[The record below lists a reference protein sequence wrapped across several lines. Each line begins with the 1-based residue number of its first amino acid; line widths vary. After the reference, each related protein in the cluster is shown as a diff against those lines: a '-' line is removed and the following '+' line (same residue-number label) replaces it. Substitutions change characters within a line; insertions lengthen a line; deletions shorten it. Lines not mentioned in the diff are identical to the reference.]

1 MASISFVLLALSIT
15 FAVGRA
21 QAKQSNPITMG
32 SSIFPTTHPT
42 SWLSPANLFAFGFY
56 QQGSGFSVGIW
67 LVGMNNKT
75 VVWTAN
81 RDDPPVTSKAKLEFT
96 QDGKLLLIT
105 EQGQKHLIDSNTTN
119 SVSHAA
125 MLDSGNFVLYNKDSK
140 FIWQSFDH
148 PTDTILGD
156 QALFTGGQLLSSLSE
171 SDHSTGR
178 FHLVMQSDG
187 NLVSYPANSGDDPL
201 DAYWSTYT
209 YYANGVN
216 FHLYLNS
223 SGSLIIVNES
233 DSETVKSIYAGS
245 YSSSTSSI
253 NLDNNNNNTI
263 YRATLD
269 ADGIFRLYSHTY
281 DENRNYRLSRLWAAL
296 RSPCDVHGFCGF
308 NSFCTLYDEQ
318 GDCICLP
325 GHVFVDPNRRTL
337 GCERHFS
344 EAGCRGGKENAVSY
358 YMSTEDNMMWTVDTR
373 YFIAQMST
381 EECSS
386 SCLEDCNCDAAL
398 FDGKYCHKE
407 KFPLRNVGR
416 DIKNGYTAY
425 VKVGLNPIKPLPP
438 VVSSTVIITSK
449 IAKLQ
454 IVLLTS
460 GFTILSC
467 LALATFGRF
476 ILKIRVLNYK
486 RMLRNGNLGLP
497 EELTLRLFT
506 YAELKRATNGFKE
519 ELGKGSFGAVYKG
532 ALNKGKKLVAV
543 KRLEKLVEEGEREFR
558 AEMRAIGRTHH
569 RNLVRLLGFCT
580 EESKR
585 LLVYE
590 YMSNGSLADLLFG
603 AMWRPDWNE
612 RLRIALDVSRGIL
625 YLHEE
630 CEAPIIHCDIKPKNI
645 LMDDC
650 WNAKISDFGLA
661 KFLMPDQTRTFTGVR
676 GTRGYVAPEWH
687 KNIPIS
693 VKADVYSYGI
703 VLLEIVCCRKNID
716 VNASTAEEIV
726 LSSWAYQCFAA
737 RDLYKLVIGEEVDM
751 MSLEKM
757 VKVGL
762 WCIQEE
768 PALRPSMKS
777 VVLMLEGITEVP
789 VPPCPTTPSM

>member
-1 MASISFVLLALSIT
+1 MASISFILLVLSIT

-21 QAKQSNPITMG
+21 QAKQTNPITMG

-67 LVGMNNKT
+67 LVGMDNKT

-96 QDGKLLLIT
+96 KDGKLLLIT
-105 EQGQKHLIDSNTTN
+105 EQGQKRLIASSATN

-140 FIWQSFDH
+140 FIWQSFDY
-148 PTDTILGD
+148 PTDTILGN
-156 QALFTGGQLLSSLSE
+156 QTLFTGGQLLSSLSE
-171 SDHSTGR
+171 NDHSTGR

-187 NLVSYPANSGDDPL
+187 NLVSYPANSGDAVS
-201 DAYWSTYT
+201 DAYWSTDT
-209 YYANGVN
+209 YSGNGFN
-216 FHLYLNS
+216 IHLYLNA
-223 SGSLIIVNES
+223 SGSLILVNES
-233 DSETVKSIYAGS
+233 NLETVNTIYS
-245 YSSSTSSI
+245 PSTSSI
-253 NLDNNNNNTI
+253 NTI

-281 DENRNYRLSRLWAAL
+281 DESRNYRVSPLWKAL
-296 RSPCDVHGFCGF
+296 ENPCDVKGFCGF
-308 NSFCTLYDEQ
+308 NSFCTLDDVQ
-318 GDCICLP
+318 GDCRCLP
-325 GHVFVDPNRRTL
+325 GHDFVDPNRRTL

-358 YMSTEDNMMWTVDTR
+358 NMSTMDNMVWGNTP
-373 YFIAQMST
+373 YFFAKMSM

-398 FDGKYCHKE
+398 FDGNSCQKQ
-407 KFPLRNVGR
+407 KFPLRYVIR
-416 DIKNGYTAY
+416 DINAGSTAFL
-425 VKVGLNPIKPLPP
+425 KVGLNPIKPLPP
-438 VVSSTVIITSK
+438 VVSNIVIITSK

-630 CEAPIIHCDIKPKNI
+630 CEAPIIHCDIKPQNI

-716 VNASTAEEIV
+716 VNASIAEEIV
-726 LSSWAYQCFAA
+726 LSSWAYKCFAA
-737 RDLYKLVIGEEVDM
+737 RDLYKLVIGEEVDI

-768 PALRPSMKS
+768 PALRPTMKN

>member
-1 MASISFVLLALSIT
+1 
-15 FAVGRA
+15 
-21 QAKQSNPITMG
+21 
-32 SSIFPTTHPT
+32 
-42 SWLSPANLFAFGFY
+42 
-56 QQGSGFSVGIW
+56 
-67 LVGMNNKT
+67 MNNKT

-81 RDDPPVTSKAKLEFT
+81 RDNPPVTSKAKLEFT
-96 QDGKLLLIT
+96 KDGKLLLIT
-105 EQGQKHLIDSNTTN
+105 EEGQKHLIASSATN

-125 MLDSGNFVLYNKDSK
+125 MLDSGNFVLYDKDSNY
-140 FIWQSFDH
+140 IWQSFDY

-156 QALFTGGQLLSSLSE
+156 QALFTGGQLLSSSSE
-171 SDHSTGR
+171 SDQLTGR
-178 FHLVMQSDG
+178 FHLVMQFDG
-187 NLVSYPANSGDDPL
+187 NLVSYPANSEEAEP
-201 DAYWSTYT
+201 DAYWSTNT
-209 YYANGVN
+209 YYRNGVN

-233 DSETVKSIYAGS
+233 NSETVRTIYPDPD
-245 YSSSTSSI
+245 SSSTSSI
-253 NLDNNNNNTI
+253 NLDNNNNTI
-263 YRATLD
+263 YSATLD

-281 DENRNYRLSRLWAAL
+281 DERRNYRVSRLWSAL
-296 RSPCDVHGFCGF
+296 NSPCDVKGFCGF
-308 NSFCTLYDEQ
+308 NSFCTLYDDQ
-318 GDCICLP
+318 GNCDCLP
-325 GHVFVDPNRRTL
+325 GHDFVDPNRRTL

-344 EAGCRGGKENAVSY
+344 EVGCRGGKENAVSY
-358 YMSTEDNMMWTVDTR
+358 NMSTMDNMVWGNTP
-373 YFIAQMST
+373 YFSAKMT
-381 EECSS
+381 MEECSS
-386 SCLEDCNCDAAL
+386 SCLEDCNCGAAL
-398 FDGKYCHKE
+398 FKNNLCQKQQ
-407 KFPLRNVGR
+407 FPLKYVSR
-416 DIKNGYTAY
+416 DINAGYPAFL
-425 VKVGLNPIKPLPP
+425 KVGLNPIKPLPP
-438 VVSSTVIITSK
+438 VVSNTVIITSK

-454 IVLLTS
+454 IVLLTL

-467 LALATFGRF
+467 LSLATFGRF
-476 ILKIRVLNYK
+476 ILKIRVLTYK
-486 RMLRNGNLGLP
+486 RVLRNGILGLP
-497 EELTLRLFT
+497 EEVTLRLFT

-543 KRLEKLVEEGEREFR
+543 KRLEKLVEEGEREFH

-569 RNLVRLLGFCT
+569 RNLVRLLGFCA

-612 RLRIALDVSRGIL
+612 RLRIAMDVSRGVL

-630 CEAPIIHCDIKPKNI
+630 Y
-645 LMDDC
+645 
-650 WNAKISDFGLA
+650 
-661 KFLMPDQTRTFTGVR
+661 QTRTFTGVR

-726 LSSWAYQCFAA
+726 LSSWAYKCFAA
-737 RDLYKLVIGEEVDM
+737 RDVYKLVIGEEVDM

-789 VPPCPTTPSM
+789 VPPCPTTLSM

>member
-1 MASISFVLLALSIT
+1 
-15 FAVGRA
+15 
-21 QAKQSNPITMG
+21 
-32 SSIFPTTHPT
+32 
-42 SWLSPANLFAFGFY
+42 
-56 QQGSGFSVGIW
+56 
-67 LVGMNNKT
+67 
-75 VVWTAN
+75 
-81 RDDPPVTSKAKLEFT
+81 
-96 QDGKLLLIT
+96 
-105 EQGQKHLIDSNTTN
+105 
-119 SVSHAA
+119 
-125 MLDSGNFVLYNKDSK
+125 
-140 FIWQSFDH
+140 
-148 PTDTILGD
+148 
-156 QALFTGGQLLSSLSE
+156 
-171 SDHSTGR
+171 
-178 FHLVMQSDG
+178 MQSDG
-187 NLVSYPANSGDDPL
+187 NLVSYPANSGDAVP
-201 DAYWSTYT
+201 DAYWSTDT
-209 YYANGVN
+209 YSGNGFN
-216 FHLYLNS
+216 IHLYLNA
-223 SGSLIIVNES
+223 SGSLILVNES
-233 DSETVKSIYAGS
+233 NLETVKYL
-245 YSSSTSSI
+245 YSTSTSSI
-253 NLDNNNNNTI
+253 NTI

-281 DENRNYRLSRLWAAL
+281 DESRNYRVSPSWTAL
-296 RSPCDVHGFCGF
+296 DSPCEVHGFCGF
-308 NSFCTLYDEQ
+308 NSFCTLNDVQ
-318 GDCICLP
+318 SDCRCLP
-325 GHVFVDPNRRTL
+325 GHDFVDPNRRTL

-358 YMSTEDNMMWTVDTR
+358 NMSTVDKIVWGNTP
-373 YFIAQMST
+373 YFAAKMSM
-381 EECSS
+381 EECRS
-386 SCLEDCNCDAAL
+386 SCLEDCNCGAAL
-398 FDGKYCHKE
+398 FKDNYCQKQQ
-407 KFPLRNVGR
+407 FPLRYVSR
-416 DIKNGYTAY
+416 DKKDGYTAFL
-425 VKVGLNPIKPLPP
+425 KLGLHPIKPLPP
-438 VVSSTVIITSK
+438 VVSNTVVITSK

-532 ALNKGKKLVAV
+532 ALDKGKKLVAV

-603 AMWRPDWNE
+603 ATWRLDWNE

-630 CEAPIIHCDIKPKNI
+630 CEAPIIHCDIKPQNI

-716 VNASTAEEIV
+716 VNASAAEEIV
-726 LSSWAYQCFAA
+726 LSSWAYKCFAT

-768 PALRPSMKS
+768 PALRPSMKN
-777 VVLMLEGITEVP
+777 VVLMLEGFTEVP

>member
-1 MASISFVLLALSIT
+1 MASISFILLVLSIT

-67 LVGMNNKT
+67 LVGMDNKT

-96 QDGKLLLIT
+96 KDGKLLLIT
-105 EQGQKHLIDSNTTN
+105 EQGQKRLIDSSTTN

-125 MLDSGNFVLYNKDSK
+125 MLDSGNFVFYNKDSK

-187 NLVSYPANSGDDPL
+187 NLVSYPANNGDAVS
-201 DAYWSTYT
+201 DAYWSTKT
-209 YYANGVN
+209 YYRNGVN
-216 FHLYLNS
+216 FHLYLNA
-223 SGSLIIVNES
+223 SGSLILVNES
-233 DSETVKSIYAGS
+233 NLETVHSIYPDP
-245 YSSSTSSI
+245 YSSSTSRI
-253 NLDNNNNNTI
+253 NLNNNNNNTI

-281 DENRNYRLSRLWAAL
+281 DESRNYRVSPLWKAL
-296 RSPCDVHGFCGF
+296 ENPCDVKGFCGF
-308 NSFCTLYDEQ
+308 NSFCTLDDVQ
-318 GDCICLP
+318 GDCRCLP
-325 GHVFVDPNRRTL
+325 GHDFVDPNRRTL

-358 YMSTEDNMMWTVDTR
+358 NMSTMDNMVWGNTP
-373 YFIAQMST
+373 YFFAKMSM

-398 FDGKYCHKE
+398 F
-407 KFPLRNVGR
+407 N
-416 DIKNGYTAY
+416 
-425 VKVGLNPIKPLPP
+425 
-438 VVSSTVIITSK
+438 
-449 IAKLQ
+449 
-454 IVLLTS
+454 
-460 GFTILSC
+460 
-467 LALATFGRF
+467 ALATFGRF

-506 YAELKRATNGFKE
+506 
-519 ELGKGSFGAVYKG
+519 
-532 ALNKGKKLVAV
+532 
-543 KRLEKLVEEGEREFR
+543 
-558 AEMRAIGRTHH
+558 
-569 RNLVRLLGFCT
+569 
-580 EESKR
+580 
-585 LLVYE
+585 
-590 YMSNGSLADLLFG
+590 
-603 AMWRPDWNE
+603 
-612 RLRIALDVSRGIL
+612 
-625 YLHEE
+625 
-630 CEAPIIHCDIKPKNI
+630 
-645 LMDDC
+645 
-650 WNAKISDFGLA
+650 
-661 KFLMPDQTRTFTGVR
+661 
-676 GTRGYVAPEWH
+676 
-687 KNIPIS
+687 
-693 VKADVYSYGI
+693 
-703 VLLEIVCCRKNID
+703 KNID
-716 VNASTAEEIV
+716 VNASIAEEIV
-726 LSSWAYQCFAA
+726 LSSWAYKCFAA
-737 RDLYKLVIGEEVDM
+737 RDLYKLVIGEEVDI

-768 PALRPSMKS
+768 PALRPTMKN

>member
-1 MASISFVLLALSIT
+1 MASISFVLLVLSIT

-67 LVGMNNKT
+67 LVGMDNKT

-96 QDGKLLLIT
+96 KDGKLLLIT
-105 EQGQKHLIDSNTTN
+105 EQGQKQLINSSTTN

-125 MLDSGNFVLYNKDSK
+125 MLDSGNFVLYNEDSK
-140 FIWQSFDH
+140 FIWQSFDN
-148 PTDTILGD
+148 PTDTILGG
-156 QALFTGGQLLSSLSE
+156 QTLFTGGQLLSSSSE

-178 FHLVMQSDG
+178 YHLVMQDDG
-187 NLVSYPANSGDDPL
+187 NLVSYPANSGDAVS
-201 DAYWSTYT
+201 DAYWSTDT
-209 YYANGVN
+209 YSGNGFN
-216 FHLYLNS
+216 IHLYLNA
-223 SGSLIIVNES
+223 SGSLILVNES
-233 DSETVKSIYAGS
+233 NLETVHSIYPLP

-253 NLDNNNNNTI
+253 NLNNNNNNTI

-269 ADGIFRLYSHTY
+269 AVGIFRLYSHTY
-281 DENRNYRLSRLWAAL
+281 DESGNDRVSPLWTAL
-296 RSPCDVHGFCGF
+296 ESPCKVPGFCGF
-308 NSFCTLYDEQ
+308 NSYCTQDDEQ
-318 GDCICLP
+318 SYCRCLP
-325 GHVFVDPNRRTL
+325 GHDFVDPNRRTL

-358 YMSTEDNMMWTVDTR
+358 NMNTMDNMMWGNIP
-373 YFIAQMST
+373 YFAASMSM

-386 SCLEDCNCDAAL
+386 SCLEDCNCGAAL
-398 FDGKYCHKE
+398 FKNNYCQRQQ
-407 KFPLRNVGR
+407 FPLGYVRR
-416 DIKNGYTAY
+416 DIKDGYTALL
-425 VKVGLNPIKPLPP
+425 KMGLHSIKPLPP
-438 VVSSTVIITSK
+438 VVSNTVVITSK

-506 YAELKRATNGFKE
+506 
-519 ELGKGSFGAVYKG
+519 
-532 ALNKGKKLVAV
+532 
-543 KRLEKLVEEGEREFR
+543 
-558 AEMRAIGRTHH
+558 
-569 RNLVRLLGFCT
+569 
-580 EESKR
+580 
-585 LLVYE
+585 
-590 YMSNGSLADLLFG
+590 
-603 AMWRPDWNE
+603 
-612 RLRIALDVSRGIL
+612 
-625 YLHEE
+625 
-630 CEAPIIHCDIKPKNI
+630 
-645 LMDDC
+645 
-650 WNAKISDFGLA
+650 
-661 KFLMPDQTRTFTGVR
+661 
-676 GTRGYVAPEWH
+676 
-687 KNIPIS
+687 
-693 VKADVYSYGI
+693 
-703 VLLEIVCCRKNID
+703 KNID
-716 VNASTAEEIV
+716 VNASAAEEIV
-726 LSSWAYQCFAA
+726 LSSWAYKCFAA

-768 PALRPSMKS
+768 PALRPSMKN
-777 VVLMLEGITEVP
+777 VVLMLEEPGA
-789 VPPCPTTPSM
+789 PTTLNRRRFFSSNPTRRRRSLAYYLPIGCALISTPTRRRFISSRTTRRRFFSSILNRRRHPQSSGELAGMYSIQVGIKSSAFR

>member
-1 MASISFVLLALSIT
+1 MASISFVLLVLSIT

-21 QAKQSNPITMG
+21 QAKESNPITMG

-42 SWLSPANLFAFGFY
+42 SWLSPASLFAFGFY

-67 LVGMNNKT
+67 LVGIDNKT

-96 QDGKLLLIT
+96 KDGKLLLIT

-119 SVSHAA
+119 LVSHAA

-187 NLVSYPANSGDDPL
+187 NLVSYPANSGDAVP
-201 DAYWSTYT
+201 DAYWSTDT
-209 YYANGVN
+209 YSGNGFN
-216 FHLYLNS
+216 IHLYLNA
-223 SGSLIIVNES
+223 SGSLILVNES
-233 DSETVKSIYAGS
+233 NLETVKPTYL
-245 YSSSTSSI
+245 YLYPTSTSSI
-253 NLDNNNNNTI
+253 NTI

-269 ADGIFRLYSHTY
+269 ADGIFRLYCHTY
-281 DENRNYRLSRLWAAL
+281 DERRNYRVSRLWSAL
-296 RSPCDVHGFCGF
+296 NSQCEVKGFCGF
-308 NSFCTLYDEQ
+308 NSFCTLYDDQ
-318 GDCICLP
+318 GNCDCLP
-325 GHVFVDPNRRTL
+325 GHDFVDPNRRTL

-344 EAGCRGGKENAVSY
+344 EVGCRGGKENAVSY
-358 YMSTEDNMMWTVDTR
+358 SMNTMDKMVWGNTPYFSAEMSM
-373 YFIAQMST
+373 

-386 SCLEDCNCDAAL
+386 SCLEDCNCGAAL
-398 FDGKYCHKE
+398 FENSLCQKQQ
-407 KFPLRNVGR
+407 FPLKYVRR
-416 DIKNGYTAY
+416 DINDGYKAFL
-425 VKVGLNPIKPLPP
+425 KVGLHPIKPLPP
-438 VVSSTVIITSK
+438 VVSNTVVITSK

-454 IVLLTS
+454 IVLLS
-460 GFTILSC
+460 LGFTILSC

-476 ILKIRVLNYK
+476 ILKILVLNYK
-486 RMLRNGNLGLP
+486 MMLRNGNLGLP

-603 AMWRPDWNE
+603 ALWRPDWNE

-630 CEAPIIHCDIKPKNI
+630 CEAPIIHCDIKPQNI

-703 VLLEIVCCRKNID
+703 VLLEIACCRKNID
-716 VNASTAEEIV
+716 VNASAAEEIV
-726 LSSWAYQCFAA
+726 LSSWAYKCFAA

-768 PALRPSMKS
+768 PALRPSMKN

-789 VPPCPTTPSM
+789 VPPCPTTSSM